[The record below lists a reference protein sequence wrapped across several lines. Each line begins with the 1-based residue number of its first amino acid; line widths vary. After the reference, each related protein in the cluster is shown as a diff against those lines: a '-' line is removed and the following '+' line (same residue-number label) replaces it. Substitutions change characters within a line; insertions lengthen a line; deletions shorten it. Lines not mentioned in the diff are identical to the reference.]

1 MLVDPLEQGVYRIVL
16 CHYSAVKF
24 SVNCFLCSLHSLLV
38 DGRYWTSTGGF
49 GCRHDVRVL
58 SFAVRCGLRICE
70 NNVFFIRRRTASG
83 RTPQPWKWKALFH
96 NGTQV
101 KRVGVVAIVRFS
113 GSAAFSTQTPIIIIK
128 IAVNHTSHVKFIDDF
143 SK

>member
-1 MLVDPLEQGVYRIVL
+1 M
-16 CHYSAVKF
+16 F
-24 SVNCFLCSLHSLLV
+24 FLLGDGLLLV
-38 DGRYWTSTGGF
+38 AHRSRGNERPFSTT
-49 GCRHDVRVL
+49 
-58 SFAVRCGLRICE
+58 E
-70 NNVFFIRRRTASG
+70 
-83 RTPQPWKWKALFH
+83 
-96 NGTQV
+96 QV